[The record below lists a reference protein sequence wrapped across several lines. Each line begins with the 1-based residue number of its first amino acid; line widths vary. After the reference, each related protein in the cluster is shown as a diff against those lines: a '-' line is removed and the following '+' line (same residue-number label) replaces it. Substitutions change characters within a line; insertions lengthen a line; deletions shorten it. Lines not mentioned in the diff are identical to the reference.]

1 MKNEPDVRPLFPP
14 DVIIKI
20 KALACELPYKK
31 GIPLSRFSSK
41 EIAAEGVSQGIVPR
55 ISSSTVWRWLNED
68 AIKPWQH
75 RSWIYPR
82 DHEFEE
88 KAARVLDL
96 YQGIWCGKALKADEF
111 VISADEKTSIQART
125 RIHATHPPRARECMK
140 VEHEYERK
148 GSLTYMAAWDV
159 RQAKV
164 FGRCECKS
172 GIAAFDR
179 LVEYVMRREPYC
191 SARKVFWIVDNGS
204 SHRGNRSIERLKKKW
219 PTLELVH
226 LPVHASWLNQIE
238 IYFGIVQKKVLTPN
252 DFFSLEEVAE
262 RLKQFQDHYEKV
274 AKPYKWKFTRED
286 LTEMMKKLSVK
297 TIMKAI
303 SA

>member
-1 MKNEPDVRPLFPP
+1 MKNEADGRQLFPP
-14 DVIIKI
+14 EVIIKV

-41 EIAAEGVSQGIVPR
+41 EIAAEAVSEGIVPR
-55 ISSSTVWRWLNED
+55 ISSSTVWRWLDED

-82 DHEFEE
+82 DPEFEG

-96 YQGIWCGKALKADEF
+96 YEGKWCGEALKADEYI
-111 VISADEKTSIQART
+111 ISADEKTSIQARA
-125 RIHATHPPRARECMK
+125 RIHPTHPPRAKECMK

-148 GSLTYMAAWDV
+148 GALTYMAAWDV
-159 RQAKV
+159 RRAKV
-164 FGRCECKS
+164 FGRYESKS
-172 GIAAFDR
+172 GIMPFDR
-179 LVEYVMRREPYC
+179 LVEDVMGKEPYC
-191 SARKVFWIVDNGS
+191 SARRVFWIVDNGS
-204 SHRGNRSIERLKKKW
+204 SHRGSSSVERLKKRW

-252 DFFSLEEVAE
+252 DFRSLEEVAE

-274 AKPYKWKFTRED
+274 AKPFKWKFTRED
-286 LTEMMKKLSVK
+286 LTVMMKKLSIK
-297 TIMKAI
+297 TEVEDIPA
-303 SA
+303 